1 MLITRLRFINIYA
14 CQSVVEPCQTAA
26 EHRVVAGI
34 PAVPPLPCGRRAL
47 FDPPAEARVVL
58 LVDYLVCQFIQP
70 VLSKHLEKSSG
81 AEDTRIKMFSVFI
94 RKFCPERFHNIC
106 VAVLWHTHVQGEH
119 ICSIIPIGLCL
130 RIVIF
135 LMESRLHTLGYFPVF
150 LLILR
155 LAEYSRRL

>member
-1 MLITRLRFINIYA
+1 MLISRLRFINIYA

-26 EHRVVAGI
+26 EHRVIAGI

-47 FDPPAEARVVL
+47 FNPPAEARVVL
-58 LVDYLVCQFIQP
+58 LVDYLVCQFIQSVP
-70 VLSKHLEKSSG
+70 GKHLEKPSCP
-81 AEDTRIKMFSVFI
+81 EDTCIKMFSVFI

-106 VAVLWHTHVQGEH
+106 VAFLRHTHMQGEH
-119 ICSIIPIGLCL
+119 ISAIIPIGLCL

-135 LMESRLHTLGYFPVF
+135 LMESGLHTLGYFPVF

-155 LAEYSRRL
+155 LAEHSCRL